1 MISSERQERTMA
13 SGLPP
18 GTGRRAEL
26 GRRGFLL
33 GGASLLLLTGCR
45 TGDGADAMNR
55 TPLGLPGGSYT
66 VDDLL
71 STTPFYVAHRGSGDN
86 WAEHTM
92 DAYSNAVALGVKAIE
107 ISVNVT
113 KDGVMVCSHDQTTKR
128 LGTSAVEIAAT
139 DWSELSKVEID
150 ARRWI
155 GPAYPRQPFARLTD
169 VLDAYAGTHVIFIED
184 KQAENTKD
192 LLDLL
197 DTYEDST
204 SHFVWKQWA
213 AAKQYREAS
222 KRGYRVW
229 GYFSRDII
237 DRVDDFAGHLD
248 YLGVPVEATDDE
260 VARLVNTGKPVI
272 AWEVHRRSTRDRMTA
287 LGVQGMM
294 CSNLPYVMSG
304 AARARSDAF
313 QSGLRVAGD
322 LPWTTSR
329 GVAYQ
334 PKFDVLTSSLSI
346 GATGLQSYLMGS
358 LCPVD
363 ATNYTISFELQWPG
377 ELPEGYQHAGIA
389 FGQPDDR
396 PYRVRVAG
404 DVPGYHVTVRAN
416 GMLELF
422 SRPAGVL
429 EGISVGAV
437 RTSPAQPG
445 EWMQFTVDV
454 SPESIRV
461 SRGGLSKWQFEVPD
475 TTYRGGYFSLCK
487 NYRKGPPVRFRSVSV
502 S

>member
-1 MISSERQERTMA
+1 MA
-13 SGLPP
+13 SGQSRPA
-18 GTGRRAEL
+18 GGSTGL

-45 TGDGADAMNR
+45 TGEDAARADGVPMAV
-55 TPLGLPGGSYT
+55 PGGKYT
-66 VDDLL
+66 VDDLI
-71 STTPFYVAHRGSGDN
+71 STRPFYVAHRGSGDN

-92 DAYSNAVALGVKAIE
+92 DAYSNSVALGIKAIE
-107 ISVNVT
+107 VSVNVT

-128 LGTSAVEIAAT
+128 LGTSEVEIADT
-139 DWSELSKVEID
+139 DWAELEQVQID
-150 ARRWI
+150 ASRWL
-155 GPAYPRQPFARLTD
+155 GPAYQPQPIARLTD

-213 AAKQYREAS
+213 GAKQYKVAS
-222 KRGYRVW
+222 DRGYRVW

-237 DRVDDFAGHLD
+237 HRVDEFIDRLDF
-248 YLGVPVEATDDE
+248 LGVPAEATDEE
-260 VARLVNTGKPVI
+260 VARLVGTGKPVI
-272 AWEVHRRSTRDRMTA
+272 AWEVHRRSTRDRMSA

-294 CSNLPYVMSG
+294 CSNLPYVMS
-304 AARARSDAF
+304 ATARARADDFA
-313 QSGLRVAGD
+313 SGFRAAGD
-322 LPWTTSR
+322 LPWTTSK
-329 GVAYQ
+329 GVSYQ

-363 ATNYTISFELQWPG
+363 ATSYTIAFELQWPG

-396 PYRVRVAG
+396 PYRVRVVSE
-404 DVPGYHVTVRAN
+404 VPGYHVIMRAN

-422 SRPAGVL
+422 MRPAGAL
-429 EGISVGAV
+429 EGVAVGSV
-437 RTSPAQPG
+437 RTSPAQAG
-445 EWMQFTVDV
+445 EWMQFTVEV
-454 SPESIRV
+454 SPDRIRV
-461 SRGGLSKWQFEVPD
+461 TRQGLNRWQFEVPE
-475 TTYRGGYFSLCK
+475 TSYRGGYFSLCK
-487 NYRKGPPVRFRSVSV
+487 NYRKGPPVRFRAVSV
-502 S
+502 A